1 MVATEDLFTPIHKG
15 IRSMIYDLGGRL
27 QANDF
32 ADLEASKPLLVDLEY
47 ELSAAVSTGCIL
59 CLLHQHGADEETEV
73 FPAVGQFDPGLV
85 REFIEDH
92 HELARHL
99 GILSKMSRDML
110 TRDNPDER
118 VRFGAELTREANDF
132 FADYQEHMNREE
144 RRIVPMMRM
153 RFTDEQMRTMR
164 SSIMRRMPRER
175 LEAILRW
182 MLPSLNLTEL
192 TSMVAAAKGTMPPEQ
207 FQGFTGLAAT
217 FLPSERWQL
226 VRQRAG
232 V

>member
-27 QANDF
+27 QSNDF
-32 ADLEASKPLLVDLEY
+32 ADLEASKPLLADLEH
-47 ELSAAVSTGCIL
+47 ELTAAMSAGCIL
-59 CLLHQHGADEETEV
+59 CLLHEHGADEERDV

-99 GILSKMSRDML
+99 GILTKMSRDML
-110 TRDNPDER
+110 TRNDPQER
-118 VRFGAELTREANDF
+118 IRFGVELTREANDL

-164 SSIMRRMPRER
+164 GTLMRNMPPPR

-182 MLPSLNLTEL
+182 MLPSLNATEL
-192 TSMVAAAKGTMPPEQ
+192 TGMLGAAKGTMPPEQ
-207 FQGFTGLAAT
+207 FQALTGLAAKY
-217 FLPSERWQL
+217 LAPERWQM
-226 VRQRAG
+226 VRQRVG